1 MVAMRNKVEIPDITF
16 TSADFESMDPKQD
29 DPMVITIKVVDCL
42 LLCYFFNYHVLFLYV
57 FLHFVV
63 NLHFEFQPDSP
74 KYTSIPGIIYEVH
87 KLTKH

>member
-42 LLCYFFNYHVLFLYV
+42 FLDALFGALL
-57 FLHFVV
+57 
-63 NLHFEFQPDSP
+63 NLSWLEQP
-74 KYTSIPGIIYEVH
+74 IPRLSEA
-87 KLTKH
+87 T

>member
-42 LLCYFFNYHVLFLYV
+42 VRKMLI
-57 FLHFVV
+57 
-63 NLHFEFQPDSP
+63 D
-74 KYTSIPGIIYEVH
+74 
-87 KLTKH
+87 